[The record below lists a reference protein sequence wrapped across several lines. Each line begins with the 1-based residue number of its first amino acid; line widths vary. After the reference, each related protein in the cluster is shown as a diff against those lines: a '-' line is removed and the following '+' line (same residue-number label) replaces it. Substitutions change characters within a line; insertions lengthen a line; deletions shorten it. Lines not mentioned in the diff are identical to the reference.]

1 MDLQSL
7 LGETEPQASVFQVGL
22 FSSVVIMS
30 NVRHNPYCSG
40 VASHCRKH
48 VQDLNM
54 QRGKLYEESVG
65 KTEEEEDEEP
75 DYGEMPPPV
84 AQISWREKKP
94 GPDVNSRW
102 FKYT

>member
-1 MDLQSL
+1 
-7 LGETEPQASVFQVGL
+7 
-22 FSSVVIMS
+22 
-30 NVRHNPYCSG
+30 
-40 VASHCRKH
+40 
-48 VQDLNM
+48 M

-65 KTEEEEDEEP
+65 KTEEAEDEEP